1 MTKSALFSVRKNEPC
16 PQCGAELVIR
26 SGKHGPF
33 LGCSHYPDCDYI
45 RPLKSQADGHIVKVL
60 EGQECPSCGAVMVL
74 RQGRFGMFIGCS
86 RYPECEHTELI
97 DKPDETAIACPQCGQ
112 GHLVQRRS
120 RFGKT
125 FHSCDRYPDCQFVI
139 NFKPVA
145 GECPECHYPL
155 LIERRRRRGS
165 DASVP
170 VNNVESRSRRNK
182 SVNNNLPSEA
192 VAHAVAVLKNEHVI
206 AYPTEAVFGVGC
218 DPDSETAVMRLLE
231 LKQRPVEKGL
241 ILIAA
246 SFEQLKPYIDDSRLS
261 DSQRETIFSCWPGP
275 VTFVFPARPETP
287 RWLTGRFD
295 SLAVRVTN
303 HPLVIELCEAY
314 GKPLVSTSANLTG
327 QPPCRTTAEVH
338 AQFGDSFPVVDGA
351 TGGRQNPSEI
361 RDALTGELFRRGEP
375 WKPMP
380 FLVIRSRTASRLL
393 FISCLPAS

>member
-1 MTKSALFSVRKNEPC
+1 M
-16 PQCGAELVIR
+16 IR

-261 DSQRETIFSCWPGP
+261 DSQREAIFSCWPGP

-361 RDALTGELFRRGEP
+361 RDALTGELFRQGEP

>member
-1 MTKSALFSVRKNEPC
+1 M
-16 PQCGAELVIR
+16 
-26 SGKHGPF
+26 
-33 LGCSHYPDCDYI
+33 
-45 RPLKSQADGHIVKVL
+45 
-60 EGQECPSCGAVMVL
+60 
-74 RQGRFGMFIGCS
+74 
-86 RYPECEHTELI
+86 
-97 DKPDETAIACPQCGQ
+97 
-112 GHLVQRRS
+112 
-120 RFGKT
+120 
-125 FHSCDRYPDCQFVI
+125 
-139 NFKPVA
+139 
-145 GECPECHYPL
+145 
-155 LIERRRRRGS
+155 
-165 DASVP
+165 
-170 VNNVESRSRRNK
+170 
-182 SVNNNLPSEA
+182 NNNLPSEA

-218 DPDSETAVMRLLE
+218 DPDSETAVMRLLD

-261 DSQRETIFSCWPGP
+261 DSQREAIFSCWPGP

-361 RDALTGELFRRGEP
+361 RDALTGELFRQG
-375 WKPMP
+375 
-380 FLVIRSRTASRLL
+380 
-393 FISCLPAS
+393 